1 MSPPK
6 TKVPPSKF
14 SPTRRL
20 ERAYA
25 YEIGLRAITGRVLMP
40 LLPEESLS
48 DWLAR
53 IAARSQEKDIQEAS
67 QTLAE
72 RMVQWTSVL
81 NARTWR
87 QAAAKSLQSQKLYQL
102 LEREMQGATGRAVNH
117 LIAENARYISS
128 VPVEAA
134 RTLVDEVARAQWS
147 GARAG
152 TVDKMMRVRFPEL
165 LRSRI
170 RLIARTETAKAS
182 TALTQA
188 RCEELDL
195 DWYEWLTSDD
205 VRVRPSH
212 KNLAGVI
219 VPWADPPSP
228 EALVGKKSGL
238 GHYHA
243 GACPNCRCSQ
253 APVLALDDVRF
264 PARVYWA
271 GKVRRMTKQRFKT
284 IAVRLE
290 SRAA

>member
-1 MSPPK
+1 
-6 TKVPPSKF
+6 
-14 SPTRRL
+14 
-20 ERAYA
+20 
-25 YEIGLRAITGRVLMP
+25 MP
-40 LLPEESLS
+40 QLPEESLT

-53 IAARSQEKDIQEAS
+53 IAARSQEKDVQAAS

-72 RMVQWTSVL
+72 RMVAWVNVGNQK
-81 NARTWR
+81 TWR

-102 LEREMQGATGRAVNH
+102 LQREMQGATGRAVQR

-134 RTLVDEVARAQWS
+134 RTLVDEVTKAQQS

-152 TVDKMMRVRFPEL
+152 MIDKMLRNRFPEL
-165 LRSRI
+165 LRSRTK
-170 RLIARTETAKAS
+170 LIARTETAKAS

-228 EALVGKKSGL
+228 EALVGEKAGL

-253 APVLALDDVRF
+253 APVMSLDDVKF

-271 GKVRRMTKQRFKT
+271 GRVQRMTKQQFKQ